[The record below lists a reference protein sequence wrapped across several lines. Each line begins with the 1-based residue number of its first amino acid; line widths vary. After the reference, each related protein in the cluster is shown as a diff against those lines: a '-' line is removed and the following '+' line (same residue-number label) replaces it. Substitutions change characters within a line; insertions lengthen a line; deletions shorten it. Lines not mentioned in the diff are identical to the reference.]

1 MDSICLPLNWGMWS
15 NSDDLAASAKLGKT
29 THPHSVKKLL
39 PPLAYHVPQEN
50 NWRLGHIC
58 QEHWGEAMAD
68 AFRGICNFRHHKLSE
83 IESYFEGFR
92 YTEPGSS
99 SQVDDNG
106 CLYKL
111 YINYHILCILW
122 PANETL
128 WKMRQ
133 AYCSSA
139 SGWLLWRPQERWP
152 KLWSVHGLSQ
162 SLWHHM
168 CDVDL

>member
-1 MDSICLPLNWGMWS
+1 MWS

-111 YINYHILCILW
+111 YIYCASFGLQTRPFGKCGKLIVLQ
-122 PANETL
+122 
-128 WKMRQ
+128 RQ
-133 AYCSSA
+133 DGYFEGLKSA
-139 SGWLLWRPQERWP
+139 DPSCGR
-152 KLWSVHGLSQ
+152 
-162 SLWHHM
+162 
-168 CDVDL
+168 CTA